1 MAGTGRGRPI
11 TQGERRLWAKV
22 VERATPLSTKP
33 VAPSAARVHGE
44 KPGMDGAETPVRRLS
59 AQPSQPAKASPRQ
72 VQSQGPPVKPA
83 KVSMDHKAYGRMKR
97 GKLEPEARI
106 DLHGMTQS
114 AAHSALNAFILRAQ
128 ASGHR
133 LVLVITGKG
142 RDGAESG
149 PVPSGPGI
157 LRRQVPHWLE
167 LPPVNQAVLQVAA
180 AHARH
185 GGSGAYYV
193 YLRRR

>member
-1 MAGTGRGRPI
+1 
-11 TQGERRLWAKV
+11 
-22 VERATPLSTKP
+22 
-33 VAPSAARVHGE
+33 
-44 KPGMDGAETPVRRLS
+44 
-59 AQPSQPAKASPRQ
+59 
-72 VQSQGPPVKPA
+72 
-83 KVSMDHKAYGRMKR
+83 MDHKAYGRMKR

-106 DLHGMTQS
+106 DLHGMTQA
-114 AAHSALNAFILRAQ
+114 AAHSALNAFILRAH

-142 RDGAESG
+142 RDGAEAG
-149 PVPSGPGI
+149 PIPSGPGI

-167 LPPVNQAVLQVAA
+167 LPPLNQAVLQVAA